1 MSKTVKLV
9 VIAVAV
15 VVIAGGAIFVQN
27 NTKEK
32 TPSTS
37 NNNSSSSSDDSSS
50 TGDTAAAALTI
61 TYDGSTFNLSTDTI
75 KVGETVKVTNNS
87 SDELDFDSDPHPVTT
102 DNTELNVGGI
112 APGESKT
119 FTVHKTG
126 TWGFHNH
133 LDASQH
139 GSFTV
144 VE

>member
-9 VIAVAV
+9 VIAIAVA
-15 VVIAGGAIFVQN
+15 VIAGGAIFIQN

-32 TPSTS
+32 TPSSS
-37 NNNSSSSSDDSSS
+37 NNNASTQDTSSNGDS
-50 TGDTAAAALTI
+50 TAAALTI
-61 TYDGSTFNLSTDTI
+61 TYDGSNFSLSADTV

-87 SDELDFDSDPHPVTT
+87 SDELDFDSDPHPVHT
-102 DNTELNVGGI
+102 DNTELNVGSI

>member
-1 MSKTVKLV
+1 MSKTVKLIVIAIAV
-9 VIAVAV
+9 VI
-15 VVIAGGAIFVQN
+15 IAGGAVLIQN
-27 NTKEK
+27 KTKEK
-32 TPSTS
+32 TPSS
-37 NNNSSSSSDDSSS
+37 PNNNSGTSSQDTSSGS
-50 TGDTAAAALTI
+50 DTTAAALTI
-61 TYDGSTFNLSTDTI
+61 TYDGSSFNLSADTI
-75 KVGETVKVTNNS
+75 KVGQAVKVTNS
-87 SDELDFDSDPHPVTT
+87 SSNELDFDSDPHPVHT
-102 DNTELNVGGI
+102 DNTELNVGDI

>member
-9 VIAVAV
+9 VIAIAV
-15 VVIAGGAIFVQN
+15 VVIAGGAILIQN

-32 TPSTS
+32 TSSTNS
-37 NNNSSSSSDDSSS
+37 GSSSQDSSS
-50 TGDTAAAALTI
+50 NSDATTAALTI
-61 TYDGSTFNLSTDTI
+61 TYDGTAFSLSAETI

-87 SDELDFDSDPHPVTT
+87 SSELDFDSDPHPVHT
-102 DNTELNVGGI
+102 DNTELNVGDI
-112 APGESKT
+112 APGENTT

>member
-9 VIAVAV
+9 VIAIAV
-15 VVIAGGAIFVQN
+15 VVIAGGAILIQN

-32 TPSTS
+32 TSSTNS
-37 NNNSSSSSDDSSS
+37 GSSSQDSSS
-50 TGDTAAAALTI
+50 NSDATTAALTI
-61 TYDGSTFNLSTDTI
+61 TYDGTAFSLSAETI

-87 SDELDFDSDPHPVTT
+87 SSELDFDSDPHPVHT
-102 DNTELNVGGI
+102 DNTELNVGDI

>member
-9 VIAVAV
+9 VIAIAV
-15 VVIAGGAIFVQN
+15 VVIAGGAILVQN
-27 NTKEK
+27 KTKEK
-32 TPSTS
+32 TPSAS
-37 NNNSSSSSDDSSS
+37 NNNSSSSQDTSSNN
-50 TGDTAAAALTI
+50 DAAAALTI
-61 TYDGSTFNLSTDTI
+61 TYDGSNFSLSAETVA
-75 KVGETVKVTNNS
+75 VGETVKVTNNS
-87 SDELDFDSDPHPVTT
+87 SSELDFDSDPHPVHT
-102 DNTELNVGGI
+102 DNTELNVGDI

-144 VE
+144 IE

>member
-9 VIAVAV
+9 VIAIAV
-15 VVIAGGAIFVQN
+15 VVIAGGAILIQN

-32 TPSTS
+32 T
-37 NNNSSSSSDDSSS
+37 SSSSGSNTSTSSEGSASTSD
-50 TGDTAAAALTI
+50 TTAAALTI
-61 TYDGSTFNLSTDTI
+61 TYDGSNFSLSSDSI

-87 SDELDFDSDPHPVTT
+87 TSELDFDSDPHPVHT
-102 DNTELNVGGI
+102 DNTELNVGNV

>member
-9 VIAVAV
+9 VIAIAV
-15 VVIAGGAIFVQN
+15 VVVAGGAILIQN
-27 NTKEK
+27 KTKEK
-32 TPSTS
+32 TPSAS
-37 NNNSSSSSDDSSS
+37 NNNSNSSQ
-50 TGDTAAAALTI
+50 DTSANNDKTAAALTI
-61 TYDGSTFNLSTDTI
+61 TYDGNNFSLSADTI
-75 KVGETVKVTNNS
+75 KVGETVKVTNS
-87 SDELDFDSDPHPVTT
+87 SSSELDFDSDPHPVHT
-102 DNTELNVGGI
+102 DNTELNVGAV

>member
-87 SDELDFDSDPHPVTT
+87 SDELDFDSDPHPVHT